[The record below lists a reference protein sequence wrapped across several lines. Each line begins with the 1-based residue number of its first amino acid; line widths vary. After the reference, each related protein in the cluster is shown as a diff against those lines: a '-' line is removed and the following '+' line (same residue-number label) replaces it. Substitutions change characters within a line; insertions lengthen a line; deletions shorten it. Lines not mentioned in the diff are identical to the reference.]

1 MRDYMKSLGR
11 AIDLLLT
18 FETHSQLSVEEMAK
32 IVSLPRSSVYR
43 FVRVLRERGLLSLE
57 PATKNYRLGPAFYQ
71 LAKMSG
77 PDPCQ
82 LACPQLEMLVAESG
96 ETSFLSLRSGWEARY
111 AACVES
117 SERIH
122 FTAPLGRAVP
132 LYAGASAKAILAY
145 MEEEEREM
153 YLRSVRLKRL
163 CTATI
168 QDKGKLKQ
176 KLLQIRNRGY
186 DLTQEELYRGAWG
199 LAAPILDDDGVV
211 VASIA
216 ITGVKF
222 RMPGRKLP
230 RFISLVR
237 QAAQEI
243 SDKLRNA
250 NFGEVRKTGS

>member
-1 MRDYMKSLGR
+1 MRDQMKSLDR

-18 FETHSQLSVEEMAK
+18 FQAHSQLTVEEMAK
-32 IVSLPRSSVYR
+32 IVSLPKSSVYR
-43 FVRVLRERGLLSLE
+43 FVRVLRERGLLLLE
-57 PATKNYRLGPAFYQ
+57 PATKKYRLGLAFYQ
-71 LAKMSG
+71 LAKVSG
-77 PDPCQ
+77 PDLCQ
-82 LACPQLEMLVAESG
+82 LACPQLEMLVAGSG

-122 FTAPLGRAVP
+122 FTTPLGRSVP

-168 QDKGKLKQ
+168 QDKGKLRQ

-199 LAAPILDDDGVV
+199 LAAPILNDGAV

-222 RMPGRKLP
+222 RMPGRRLP

-237 QAAQEI
+237 QAAEEI
-243 SDKLRNA
+243 SEKLRSA

>member
-1 MRDYMKSLGR
+1 MRDQMKSLDR

-18 FETHSQLSVEEMAK
+18 FQAHSQLTVEEMAK
-32 IVSLPRSSVYR
+32 IVSLPKSSVYR
-43 FVRVLRERGLLSLE
+43 FVRVLRERGLLLLE
-57 PATKNYRLGPAFYQ
+57 PATKKYRLGLAFYQ
-71 LAKMSG
+71 LAKVSG
-77 PDPCQ
+77 PDLCQ
-82 LACPQLEMLVAESG
+82 LACPQLEMLVAGSG

-111 AACVES
+111 AVCVES

-122 FTAPLGRAVP
+122 FTAPLGRSVP

-168 QDKGKLKQ
+168 QDKGKLRQ

-199 LAAPILDDDGVV
+199 LAAPILNDGAV

-222 RMPGRKLP
+222 RMPGRRLP

-237 QAAQEI
+237 QAAEEI
-243 SDKLRNA
+243 SEKLRSA

>member
-1 MRDYMKSLGR
+1 MRDQMKSLDR

-18 FETHSQLSVEEMAK
+18 FQAHSQLTVEEMAK
-32 IVSLPRSSVYR
+32 IVSLPKSSVYR
-43 FVRVLRERGLLSLE
+43 FVRVLRERGLLLLE
-57 PATKNYRLGPAFYQ
+57 PATKKYRLGLAFYQ
-71 LAKMSG
+71 LAKVSG
-77 PDPCQ
+77 PDLCQ
-82 LACPQLEMLVAESG
+82 LACPQLEMLVAGSG

-111 AACVES
+111 AVCVES

-122 FTAPLGRAVP
+122 FTAPLGRSVP

-168 QDKGKLKQ
+168 QDKGKLRQ

-199 LAAPILDDDGVV
+199 LAAPILNDDGVV

-222 RMPGRKLP
+222 RMPGRKLA

-237 QAAQEI
+237 QAAEEI
-243 SDKLRNA
+243 SEKLRNA